1 MKTTKTTT
9 MAPQEAAMWIRE
21 MSMSE
26 LADLA
31 MRIEEAIGFQ
41 ACLCFDAS
49 DDFSEKDYLEMAI
62 LKPLVD
68 LEVNFRKN
76 WENWER
82 R

>member
-1 MKTTKTTT
+1 MTEMKTMT
-9 MAPQEAAMWIRE
+9 PQEAATWIRE

-31 MRIEEAIGFQ
+31 MRIEEAIGLQ
-41 ACLCFDAS
+41 ACLAFDAS
-49 DDFSEKDYLEMAI
+49 PDFDEKGYLEMAV

-68 LEVNFRKN
+68 LEFNFRKN
-76 WENWER
+76 WDNWER